1 MRWLQLSAF
10 AALVAAIVAIL
21 VALWPIWSISKLPP
35 LSVMRSQAP
44 ADAFAVPFSEQR
56 LTDLRKADRVV
67 LVNMTAD
74 WCVTC
79 KANEKAVF
87 ARDGFRE
94 AMNAANAVY
103 MVGDWT
109 DVDPAITAYLQRYKA
124 VGVPLYVVYP
134 RNGGE
139 GTVLPTVLTP
149 AMVRE
154 ALRKAASK

>member
-1 MRWLQLSAF
+1 MRGTRWGLF
-10 AALVAAIVAIL
+10 AAVAAL
-21 VALWPIWSISKLPP
+21 LLALWPMRSISILPAGDAVQVQ
-35 LSVMRSQAP
+35 LP
-44 ADAFAVPFSEQR
+44 ADSRAVQFSEQR
-56 LTDLRKADRVV
+56 LADLRAANRVV

-94 AMNAANAVY
+94 SLDDANAVY

-124 VGVPLYVVYP
+124 VGVPLYVLYP
-134 RNGGE
+134 RGGGE

-149 AMVRE
+149 GMVRA
-154 ALRKAASK
+154 ALEQAAQ